1 MSFQQGL
8 SGLNAAARQLD
19 VIGNNVSNA
28 STVGFKGSQ
37 ALFADVYANS
47 VGASSS
53 SSIGIGT
60 TVAAVQANF
69 GQGNITATTNPLD
82 IAINGSGF
90 FRLDTNGV
98 VTFSRTGQFHVDK
111 DGYVVNASGSK
122 VTGYGVDANGKLVTA
137 NPSPLQVSTSDL
149 TPTPTSTG
157 GIVLNLDSR
166 EASIALPFNVNDP
179 KTYNKASS
187 MTVFDSLGNP
197 HTESTYYVK
206 TAANTWTV
214 YGSMDGAAGTSLG
227 TLNFN
232 SNGTLNTT
240 TSVMPFNVS
249 TALTNGATSPFAFTL
264 DFTGSTQF
272 GSAFG
277 TTTLTQD
284 GFTSGKLA
292 GFSVS
297 EDGTMVGRY
306 SNGQSRTLGEIVLAN
321 FASVEGLQPLSG
333 NAWAETSASGQ
344 PLIGVPGSGSLG
356 ALQSGA
362 VEDSNVDLTKEL
374 VDMITA
380 QRVYQ
385 ANAQTIKTQDQVLN
399 TLVNLR

>member
-19 VIGNNVSNA
+19 VIGNNVANA
-28 STVGFKGSQ
+28 STVGFKGSE

-47 VGASSS
+47 VGASSG

-60 TVAAVQANF
+60 TVASVQANF

-82 IAINGSGF
+82 VAINGPGF
-90 FRLDTNGV
+90 FRLDTNGA
-98 VTFSRTGQFHVDK
+98 VTYSRTGQFHVDK
-111 DGYVVNASGSK
+111 NGFIVNAADSK
-122 VTGYGVDANGKLVTA
+122 VTGYGVDASGTLVAA
-137 NPSPLQVSTSDL
+137 NPVPLQVSTSDL
-149 TPTPTSTG
+149 TPTATTTG
-157 GIVLNLDSR
+157 GVVLNLDSR
-166 EASIALPFNVNDP
+166 DPTIALPFNVSDP

-187 MTVFDSLGNP
+187 ITVYDSLGNP
-197 HTESTYYVK
+197 HTESTYFVK
-206 TAANTWTV
+206 TAANTWSV
-214 YGSMDGAAGTSLG
+214 FGSMDGAAGVSLG
-227 TLNFN
+227 NLTFKTD
-232 SNGTLNTT
+232 GTLDTVLSPMPLSVTNTL
-240 TSVMPFNVS
+240 
-249 TALTNGATSPFAFTL
+249 ANGATTPFAFTL

-272 GSAFG
+272 GSVFG
-277 TTTLTQD
+277 TTSLTQD

-292 GFSVS
+292 GFNVAD
-297 EDGTMVGRY
+297 DGTMVGRY
-306 SNGQSRTLGEIVLAN
+306 SNGQSRTLGQVVLAN
-321 FASVEGLQPLSG
+321 FANVEGLQPLSG
-333 NAWAETSASGQ
+333 NTWAQTSESGQ
-344 PLIGVPGSGSLG
+344 PLIGVPGSGNLG

-362 VEDSNVDLTKEL
+362 VEESNVDLTKEL

>member
-19 VIGNNVSNA
+19 VIGNNVANA
-28 STVGFKGSQ
+28 STVGFKSSE

-47 VGASSS
+47 VGAASGSN
-53 SSIGIGT
+53 IGSGT
-60 TVAAVQANF
+60 AIAAVQANF

-82 IAINGSGF
+82 IAIDGAGF

-98 VTFSRTGQFHVDK
+98 ITFSRSGQFHADK
-111 DGYVVNASGSK
+111 DGFIVNAAGAK
-122 VTGYGVDANGKLVTA
+122 VTGYGVDASGTLIA
-137 NPSPLQVSTSDL
+137 ASPSPLQVSTSDL
-149 TPTPTSTG
+149 TPTATTKG

-166 EASIALPFNVNDP
+166 EAVIALPFNVNDP

-187 MTVFDSLGNP
+187 MTVYDSLGNP
-197 HTESTYYVK
+197 HTESTYFVK
-206 TAANTWTV
+206 TAANTWSV
-214 YGSMDGAAGTSLG
+214 YGSMDGAAGISLG
-227 TLNFN
+227 PLKFLAD
-232 SNGTLNTT
+232 GTLDPAASPMPI
-240 TSVMPFNVS
+240 SVTNP
-249 TALTNGATSPFAFTL
+249 LTNGATTPFAFTL
-264 DFTGSTQF
+264 DFTASTQF
-272 GSAFG
+272 GSTFG
-277 TTTLTQD
+277 TTSLTQD
-284 GFTSGKLA
+284 GSTSGKLS

-297 EDGTMVGRY
+297 ADGTMVGRY
-306 SNGQSRTLGEIVLAN
+306 SNGQSRTLGQVVLAS

-333 NAWAETSASGQ
+333 NGWAETSASGQ
-344 PLIGVPGSGSLG
+344 PLVGVPGSGNLG
-356 ALQSGA
+356 GLQSA
-362 VEDSNVDLTKEL
+362 SVEESNVDLTREL